1 MKVRFTSTSGLQAHL
16 SAQPWIKRPVACQA
30 ELNQREKEDIMTKAI
45 PEGFHSVTPMLMFKD
60 ARKAIEFYKR
70 AFAARERFAM
80 PGPDNS
86 GVMHA
91 EILIGDSIIMMGEEN
106 PQGPC
111 KSAETTGG
119 SPISLYVYLDDVDEA
134 FKRAVAAGAETRM
147 PVEEM
152 FWGDRVGTV
161 QDPFGYSWSLA
172 THTREL
178 TAQEIRQGA
187 QDFFA
192 RMAEK

>member
-1 MKVRFTSTSGLQAHL
+1 MDQAIGCL
-16 SAQPWIKRPVACQA
+16 PGGIRMMGEVD
-30 ELNQREKEDIMTKAI
+30 KEDIMTKAI

-70 AFAARERFAM
+70 AFAAQERFVM
-80 PGPDNS
+80 PGPGDK

-119 SPISLYVYLDDVDEA
+119 SPVSFYIYLDNVDEA
-134 FKRAVAAGAETRM
+134 FRRAVAAGAETRM

-172 THTREL
+172 AQSRKL
-178 TAQEIRQGA
+178 TPQEIQQGA
-187 QDFFA
+187 QAFFA